1 MIIVTTK
8 TGKEFKYT
16 GNIIVFQNEYN
27 IVEVTWDETKMN
39 DNIWYIWDCKGTDWF
54 FVEDLISIKGV

>member
-16 GNIIVFQNEYN
+16 GNIIVFQNDYGIIQVIWNEEHTYD
-27 IVEVTWDETKMN
+27 EEWYTWN
-39 DNIWYIWDCKGTDWF
+39 SNGVDWF
-54 FVEDLISIKGV
+54 YREDLVSIKGS